1 MFAINLFFSK
11 KILRSIKILL
21 LTSVLFPAITS
32 IAKAIPANKN
42 SSTNPILV
50 NQNQTI
56 ELKSSVIIEG
66 AYILLGDLFT
76 NTQGQSRIK
85 VAYAPQAG
93 KKSQFDAKWLYRI
106 ARAYKLNW
114 RPLSLKT
121 RVLVERSSQV
131 IYRDEIED
139 ALIDRFRAQGY
150 QDNFEIEFRQREPKI
165 HVATNEPATIGIE
178 GLSITN
184 STGRFIAT
192 LLIPAD
198 KANAKR
204 FRLTGRI
211 HRLIQIPVIS
221 RRLNRGDVIRKND
234 IEWISIREKK
244 LRRGFIQTEEEILGK
259 AARRFIAAKT
269 PLTTGHLQ
277 RPQLVKKG
285 AIVNIALINGA
296 MRLTTQGRSL
306 ENGSLGDTIR
316 IKNIRTKKIIEARV
330 TGASSAKVGLLK
342 ATSLN

>member
-1 MFAINLFFSK
+1 MFAIDLILGN
-11 KILRSIKILL
+11 KILRLMRL
-21 LTSVLFPAITS
+21 LTIIFILSPALTS
-32 IAKAIPANKN
+32 IAKAIPANKS
-42 SSTNPILV
+42 SSTNSISV
-50 NQNQTI
+50 NSNQTV
-56 ELKSSVIIEG
+56 ELKSSVIVDE

-76 NTQGQSRIK
+76 NTGGRSAIK

-121 RVLVERSSQV
+121 RVFVERSSQV

-139 ALIDRFRAQGY
+139 ILVERLRSQGY
-150 QDNFEIEFRQREPKI
+150 KDNFEIEFGQREPTI
-165 HVATNEPATIGIE
+165 YVAANEPATIDIE
-178 GLSITN
+178 GLSITK

-192 LLIPAD
+192 LVIPAN
-198 KANAKR
+198 KTNAKR

-221 RRLNRGDVIRKND
+221 RRLNRGDIIQKDD
-234 IEWISIREKK
+234 IEWINLRERK
-244 LRRGFIQTEEEILGK
+244 LRRGYIQAEEEIIGK
-259 AARRFIAAKT
+259 AAKRYIAAKT
-269 PLTTGHLQ
+269 PLTASHLR

-285 AIVNIALINGA
+285 SIVNIALIDGA

-316 IKNIRTKKIIEARV
+316 IKNTRTKRIIEAKV
-330 TGASSAKVGLLK
+330 TGASSAKVGLLR